1 MADVHRHL
9 TDILHPVAVQF
20 NLELDAFGVNVTA
33 GSGEGGRI
41 SLRTAFGSILEPS
54 PVTPTG
60 LSEPFAI
67 LSGTIKAVVGNS
79 GVHPSKG
86 VVVSPSLALGVYAVG
101 VYTLKS
107 H

>member
-1 MADVHRHL
+1 MRRHL
-9 TDILHPVAVQF
+9 TNALRPIAVQF

-33 GSGEGGRI
+33 GSGEGGRL
-41 SLRTAFGSILEPS
+41 SLRTAFGSVLDPS

-60 LSEPFAI
+60 LSDPFAI

-79 GVHPSKG
+79 DIHSSKG
-86 VVVSPSLALGVYAVG
+86 VVVTPSLALGMLLVG
-101 VYTLKS
+101 SDILKS